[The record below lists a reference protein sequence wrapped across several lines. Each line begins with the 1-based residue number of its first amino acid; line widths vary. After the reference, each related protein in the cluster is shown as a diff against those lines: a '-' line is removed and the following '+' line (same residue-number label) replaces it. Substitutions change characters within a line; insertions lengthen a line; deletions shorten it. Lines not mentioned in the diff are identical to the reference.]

1 MPALTPEE
9 KKKVENAIPKNS
21 KTIFCDALARIFYA
35 LARIFYA
42 HPDPH
47 KWSYAGFEGALVLTQ
62 EHPQN
67 TLLLKLV
74 DVDGTRG
81 VIWEHELYSD
91 FELHQDNSFFHS
103 FPGDVSSPI
112 QDTPTAH

>member
-9 KKKVENAIPKNS
+9 KTKIKNS
-21 KTIFCDALARIFYA
+21 IPESANKIFGAA

-47 KWSYAGFEGALVLTQ
+47 QWSYAGLQGAVVLA
-62 EHPQN
+62 HDKPRN
-67 TLLLKLV
+67 AMALKLV
-74 DVDGTRG
+74 DIDGTRG

-91 FELHQDNSFFHS
+91 FKLYQDRSFFHS
-103 FPGDVSSPI
+103 FPGDVSCVWVFS
-112 QDTPTAH
+112 

>member
-9 KKKVENAIPKNS
+9 KNKVKNAIPKNS

-35 LARIFYA
+35 
-42 HPDPH
+42 HPDPK
-47 KWSYAGFEGALVLTQ
+47 KWSYAGLQGALVLTQ
-62 EHPQN
+62 DPQN
-67 TLLLKLV
+67 ILNILLLKLV

-81 VIWEHELYSD
+81 VIWEHELYTD
-91 FELHQDNSFFHS
+91 FELEQDNSFFHS